1 MFESYLSTNPKDIDL
16 MEWLNDS
23 KYYKEV
29 ERIRMES
36 DKSKRD
42 LLKSKLPAITPS
54 GTFNKRNEANLISH
68 SGFIQF
74 DIDKLTLEQIESVK
88 SKVIGF
94 DYTFY
99 CGLSVSGLGLW
110 GLFKI
115 SQPVN
120 HKKHFKAMERYFKYF
135 DIAIDIAP
143 SNVASLRGYSYD
155 QSGYLN
161 EDAKVFN
168 LIYEE
173 PKSANINLSKNLNS
187 SSNKSAN
194 NIADDF
200 NLNGEIE
207 SVLIAHGWKF
217 VGKKG
222 TNNRYTRPGKDYG
235 ISGNYCTE
243 RKLFYVWSTD
253 PQTGLQ
259 IDKCRA
265 FNNWAVF
272 KQLECNGNNKE
283 TAKKLSQ
290 LGYGRKC
297 QKVANFQ
304 VGLSDC

>member
-1 MFESYLSTNPKDIDL
+1 MFESYQSTTPKDIDL
-16 MEWLNDS
+16 MDWLNDS
-23 KYYKEV
+23 KFCKEV
-29 ERIRMES
+29 EQIRFES

-54 GTFNKRNEANLISH
+54 GTFSKRNEANLISH

-74 DIDKLTLEQIESVK
+74 DIDKLTPEQIEGVK
-88 SKVIGF
+88 SKIIEF

-99 CGLSVSGLGLW
+99 CELSVSGLGLW

-115 SQPVN
+115 SQPAN

-135 DIAIDIAP
+135 NIDIDTAP

-155 QSGYLN
+155 KSSYLN
-161 EDAKVFN
+161 EGAKVFN

-173 PKSANINLSKNLNS
+173 PEMLKINH
-187 SSNKSAN
+187 SNKPKKVSNEGAN

-207 SVLIAHGWKF
+207 SVLIAHGWRF
-217 VGKKG
+217 AGVKG
-222 TNNRYTRPGKDYG
+222 TNNRYTRPGKDHG
-235 ISGNYCTE
+235 ISGNYCTQ

-272 KQLECNGNNKE
+272 RELECNGDNKE
-283 TAKKLSQ
+283 TAKRLLKL
-290 LGYGRKC
+290 GFGK
-297 QKVANFQ
+297 
-304 VGLSDC
+304 GI